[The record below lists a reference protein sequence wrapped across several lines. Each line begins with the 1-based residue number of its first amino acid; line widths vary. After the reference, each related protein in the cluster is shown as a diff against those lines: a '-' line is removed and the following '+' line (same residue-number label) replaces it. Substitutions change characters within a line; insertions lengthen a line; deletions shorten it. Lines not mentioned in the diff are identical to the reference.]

1 MNVSTLLTQAT
12 ADYPHKTFLI
22 SGEQCLTFA
31 EVEAQAHRFADA
43 LTGLGIKP
51 GQVVALLLPNSPAF
65 VAGYFGALKTGAIV
79 APLNVTS
86 PGPELA
92 HFLRDSQATLLV
104 TSEALL
110 PAAVA
115 GVQESG
121 DPCSI
126 LVIGRPGEMPLP
138 AMAHWLELMPPE
150 PENDSDSGFYA
161 ATENTP
167 ALLIYTSGTT
177 GKPKAAIITHGNI
190 LAFAP
195 IFSRDVLE
203 LHENSVV
210 LMVAPGTHA
219 IGQVLLNT
227 AAFARCTLSLLP
239 RFEPA
244 LFLQAVER
252 DRVSSFISVP
262 SLVQMLLN
270 LPQATPQSLRS
281 LQTIMIGGA
290 ALSSELAT
298 RFMERFNV
306 RLKVSYAAT
315 EAYAIAF
322 GEIPAIPD
330 GSVGKAASGVSLRLV
345 DETNADA
352 APGEAGEILVRSPQ
366 VFAGYHNLPH
376 QDTVYWLDGWFRTG
390 DIGYLDENGY
400 LFLVARRK
408 EIIKSSGYTIYPA
421 EVETALQ
428 NHPAVAM
435 AAVAGLPHAAM
446 GEIIVAFVVS
456 KPGTAPTERELIRFC
471 KERLAP
477 YKCPRRIEFRERL
490 PLNSAGKIL
499 RSQLV
504 EELK

>member
-1 MNVSTLLTQAT
+1 MNVSTLLTQAV
-12 ADYPHKTFLI
+12 ADYPHKTCLI
-22 SGEQCLTFA
+22 NGEERLTFA
-31 EVEAQAHRFADA
+31 EVETQANCFAGA

-51 GQVVALLLPNSPAF
+51 GQVVALLLHNSPAF
-65 VAGYFGALKTGAIV
+65 VACYFGALKTGAIV
-79 APLNVTS
+79 APLNITS

-92 HFLRDSQATLLV
+92 HFLSDSQATLLV
-104 TSEALL
+104 TQESLL

-115 GVQESG
+115 GVQGAG
-121 DPCSI
+121 DSCSV
-126 LVIGRPGEMPLP
+126 LVIGKPGPTPLP
-138 AMAHWLELMPPE
+138 AMAHRLELTPGE
-150 PENDSDSGFYA
+150 SVAGSVFN
-161 ATENTP
+161 ATESTP

-177 GKPKAAIITHGNI
+177 GRPKAAIITHGNI

-195 IFSRDVLE
+195 IFGRDVLE

-210 LMVAPGTHA
+210 LMVTPGSHA

-227 AAFARCTLSLLP
+227 ATFARCTLSLLP

-244 LFLQAVER
+244 LFLQTVER

-270 LPQATPQSLRS
+270 SPQATPRALRS

-298 RFMERFNV
+298 RFMERFAV

-330 GSVGKAASGVSLRLV
+330 GSVGKPASGVSLRLV
-345 DETNADA
+345 DETDADVA
-352 APGEAGEILVRSPQ
+352 AGQSGEILVRSPQ
-366 VFAGYHNLPH
+366 VFAGYHNLPN
-376 QDTVYWLDGWFRTG
+376 QATVYWLDGWFRTG

-400 LFLVARRK
+400 LFLIARKK

-421 EVETALQ
+421 EVEAALQ

-435 AAVAGLPHAAM
+435 AAVAGMPHAAM
-446 GEIIVAFVVS
+446 GEVIVAFVVS
-456 KPGTAPTERELIRFC
+456 KPGAAPTERELIRFC

-477 YKCPRRIEFRERL
+477 YKCPRRVEFRERL

>member
-1 MNVSTLLTQAT
+1 MNISILLTQSAT
-12 ADYPHKTFLI
+12 AHPQKKFLI
-22 SGEQCLTFA
+22 AGEESLTFA
-31 EVEAQAHRFADA
+31 EVEAQANRFAGV

-65 VAGYFGALKTGAIV
+65 VACYFGVLKTGAIV
-79 APLNVTS
+79 APLNITS

-92 HFLRDSQATLLV
+92 HFLNDSQATLLV
-104 TSEALL
+104 TQETLL
-110 PAAVA
+110 PVA
-115 GVQESG
+115 FDGVQG
-121 DPCSI
+121 AGGACSMV
-126 LVIGRPGEMPLP
+126 LVVGKPGEASLP
-138 AMAHWLELMPPE
+138 AMAQWLELMPVKPVDVSIF
-150 PENDSDSGFYA
+150 NV
-161 ATENTP
+161 TESTP

-177 GKPKAAIITHGNI
+177 GRPKAAIITHGNI
-190 LAFAP
+190 LAFTP
-195 IFSRDVLE
+195 IFGRDILE
-203 LHENSVV
+203 LSENSVV
-210 LMVAPGTHA
+210 LMVAPGSHA

-227 AAFARCTLSLLP
+227 ATFARCTLSLLP

-244 LFLQAVER
+244 LFLQTVER
-252 DRVSSFISVP
+252 DQVSSFISVP

-270 LPQATPQSLRS
+270 SPQATPQALSS

-290 ALSSELAT
+290 ALSFELAT
-298 RFMERFNV
+298 RFIEQFNV

-330 GSVGKAASGVSLRLV
+330 GSVGKPASLVNLRIL
-345 DETNADA
+345 DETNADV
-352 APGEAGEILVRSPQ
+352 APGQSGEILVRSPQ
-366 VFAGYHNLPH
+366 VFAGYHNLPG

-421 EVETALQ
+421 EVETVLQ

-435 AAVAGLPHAAM
+435 AAVAGMPHASM
-446 GEIIVAFVVS
+446 GEVIVAFVVS
-456 KPGTAPTERELIRFC
+456 KPGTAPTARELIHFC

-477 YKCPRRIEFRERL
+477 YKCPRRVEFRDRL
-490 PLNSAGKIL
+490 PHNSAGKIL
-499 RSQLV
+499 RNQLV